1 MSDTRPTPLTAPL
14 DGGLLVE
21 ASAGTGKT
29 YTLTTLAARLVVE
42 AGHGIENLLIV
53 TFTVA
58 ATGELRTR
66 IWQTLHAARDAVRDA
81 EPEANANDQARE
93 LAAHW
98 RRVGIEGAEARLT
111 RAIRDFDRANIT
123 TIHGFCQ
130 RALAE
135 FALHARFP
143 FAFSV
148 SGDAALEVESAARDF
163 WRRRM
168 VQEPVALL
176 EYAKQQKFVL
186 DEAATWAGRQH
197 AKPGVFRPDTDPEGA
212 DPGGSVQS
220 SQRLRA
226 AWAQAFTA
234 THDAWLDP
242 AQREQFDAVIERYRW
257 KKNRKDE
264 AVCRAVI
271 DALAAND
278 PDLLSLKD
286 AGYFARS
293 SLADKLFKKNPPP
306 DLALYDCF
314 ERLGKAAAELGEVWL
329 SGRRRS
335 LLEDAGETLNR
346 GAWDARRL
354 SFDALL
360 TQLHRALDGAGGNA
374 LAARMRT
381 RYPVALID
389 EFQDTDR
396 LQAQIFEKIYAGGQ
410 AAGGLIVVG
419 DPKQSIYRFRGADV
433 FAYLDAKTQVTVGR
447 TLDLTVNYRSDA
459 ALVRAVNATFGRD
472 NPFLLPDI
480 RFEAA
485 HAAAHDS
492 GALCVQ
498 DEEHDPKPFQ
508 MHLFPDNDGKKWS
521 KGDLTLV
528 AAEHAAGKIV
538 RLLELGA
545 AGKASVRRA
554 SGPAAGKP
562 LVAGDIA
569 VLVRTGSQG
578 REVAH
583 ALRQGG
589 VRTVELGTDSVFDSG
604 EAKAVHQLLHALAAD
619 ESEYNAAARLRGA
632 LAGDLFGLDL
642 NAIDR
647 LREDDQAWAA
657 WNDHAREWRRIW
669 ARDGIASLMR
679 HLLFSDQRFA
689 DQPACAAH
697 LLRYPDGPR
706 RLTNLLHL
714 TDLLHDAETRD
725 RLSRRGLMDWFAH
738 FKAQPERGGETAQL
752 RLESDENLVK
762 IVTVH
767 RAKGLEFP
775 VVFCPFSWFGH
786 QPNTETTAEY
796 YDTDARTP
804 VLDVRPSPAALD
816 RQRDE
821 QYADELRLLYVA
833 LTRAQYRCE
842 VTWARA
848 THGEYS
854 PLAWLLH
861 GEATRTASESH
872 VKRLSEADWLAEVRQ
887 FGERAA
893 DAISIRTHGHAMTRE
908 PMKTG
913 APGSSAG
920 LDSRLSS
927 HGHAVTPET
936 MNAGAQGSPAIQTA
950 PAAGPNAEPLAARQ
964 LQRRLA
970 RIRQLTSY
978 SALAAGA
985 AASAATTAAAG
996 TVAVESPGEHD
1007 APYIDPEPAPDDV
1020 RNEFTFPAGSR
1031 PGDCLHEILANR
1043 LHANSELA
1051 SVCRDSLAKFG
1062 IGAEWIDVA
1071 RTMVTNAAETPL
1083 LPESGAAFRLADV
1096 DRPIAE
1102 MQFHLPVRGL
1112 RPAHLAGALEAH
1124 GYDFL
1129 PGGGGGEINGF
1140 LNGYIDVV
1148 ARAGDRWYVMDY
1160 KSNWLGNELADY
1172 SPEAMQGTMGQHGY
1186 HLQYLLYLTALH
1198 RLLRIRLPDYDYDR
1212 HVGGA
1217 FYLFLRGMRPDAPG
1231 SGVYRDRPSRACIEA
1246 IDACFRGDDDG

>member
-1 MSDTRPTPLTAPL
+1 MNNARPTALAAPL

-29 YTLTTLAARLVVE
+29 YTLTTLAARQVIE
-42 AGHGIENLLIV
+42 AGHRIENLLVV

-66 IWQTLHAARDAVRDA
+66 IWQTLHAARDAVRVAAAD
-81 EPEANANDQARE
+81 ANDQARE

-98 RRVGIEGAEARLT
+98 RRAGIGDAEAEARLT

-135 FALHARFP
+135 FALHAKLP

-148 SGDAALEVESAARDF
+148 SGDAALEVESATRDF
-163 WRRRM
+163 WRQRM

-186 DEAATWAGRQH
+186 DEAATWTGQHH
-197 AKPGVFRPDTDPEGA
+197 AKPSVMRPEAAPDGSKQDSRPE
-212 DPGGSVQS
+212 
-220 SQRLRA
+220 RE

-242 AQREQFDAVIERYRW
+242 TQSRTFHEVIERYQW

-264 AVCRAVI
+264 SVCRAVI
-271 DALAAND
+271 EALEAND
-278 PDLLSLKD
+278 PGLLPLKD
-286 AGYFARS
+286 AGYFAPT

-306 DLALYDCF
+306 DIPLYACF
-314 ERLGKAAAELGEVWL
+314 ERLGEAATELGEAWL
-329 SGRRRS
+329 SGRRRG
-335 LLEDAGETLNR
+335 LLESARETLHR
-346 GAWDARRL
+346 GTWAARSL

-360 TQLHRALDGAGGNA
+360 TQLHRALAGAGGDA
-374 LAARMRT
+374 LAARMRA

-396 LQAQIFEKIYAGGQ
+396 LQAEIFEKIYAASH

-433 FAYLDAKTQVTVGR
+433 FAYLDAKTRVAAGNK
-447 TLDLTVNYRSDA
+447 LDLTVNYRSQP
-459 ALVRAVNATFGRD
+459 ALVRAVNAAFGRD

-480 RFEAA
+480 RFEAV
-485 HAAAHDS
+485 HAAPHDG
-492 GALCVQ
+492 GALYVQ
-498 DEEHDPKPFQ
+498 DKDHDPTPFQ
-508 MHLFPDNDGKKWS
+508 LHLFPGNDGNKWY
-521 KGDLTLV
+521 KGDLERV
-528 AAEHAAGKIV
+528 AAEHAAGRIV

-545 AGKASVRRA
+545 SGKALVRRA
-554 SGPAAGKP
+554 SGPAAGIP
-562 LVAGDIA
+562 LAAGDIA
-569 VLVRTGSQG
+569 VLVRTGKQG
-578 REVAH
+578 QAVAR

-589 VRTVELGTDSVFDSG
+589 VRTVELGTDSVFDSA

-619 ESEYNAAARLRGA
+619 ETDYNAAARLRGA

-642 NAIDR
+642 HAIDR
-647 LREDDQAWAA
+647 LQEDDQAWAA
-657 WNDHAREWRRIW
+657 WNDRAREWRGIW

-679 HLLFSDQRFA
+679 HLLFA
-689 DQPACAAH
+689 DRPACATN
-697 LLRYPDGPR
+697 LLAYPDGPR
-706 RLTNLLHL
+706 RLTNFLHL

-775 VVFCPFSWFGH
+775 VVFCPFAWFGH
-786 QPNTETTAEY
+786 RPTTETTAEY
-796 YDTDARTP
+796 YDADANTP
-804 VLDVRPSPAALD
+804 VLDVRPSPAAID

-821 QYADELRLLYVA
+821 QHSDELRLLYVA

-842 VTWARA
+842 VTWAQARD
-848 THGEYS
+848 GEHS

-861 GEATRTASESH
+861 GQETRTASERH
-872 VKRLSEADWLAEVRQ
+872 VRGLSAADWLAEVRQ

-893 DAISIRTHGHAMTRE
+893 DEVSISVAA
-908 PMKTG
+908 
-913 APGSSAG
+913 APLAEGP
-920 LDSRLSS
+920 L
-927 HGHAVTPET
+927 
-936 MNAGAQGSPAIQTA
+936 
-950 PAAGPNAEPLAARQ
+950 PAARPKAESESLVARQ
-964 LQRRLA
+964 LHRQLA

-978 SALAAGA
+978 SALASGAGA
-985 AASAATTAAAG
+985 E
-996 TVAVESPGEHD
+996 ESPGEHE
-1007 APYIDPEPAPDDV
+1007 ATYVDPEPAPDDL
-1020 RNEFTFPAGSR
+1020 RNEFTFPAGTR
-1031 PGDCLHEILANR
+1031 PGNCLHEILAQR
-1043 LHANSELA
+1043 LQPHGDLEGA
-1051 SVCRDSLAKFG
+1051 CRDALAKWG
-1062 IGAEWIDVA
+1062 IDPEWIEVA
-1071 RTMVTNAAETPL
+1071 RTMVTTTLNTPL
-1083 LPESGAAFRLADV
+1083 LPDGGGNAGAANTFRLGEV
-1096 DRPIAE
+1096 DQPIAE
-1102 MQFHLPVRGL
+1102 MQFHLPIRGF
-1112 RPAHLAGALEAH
+1112 RRGHLTRALNAH
-1124 GYDFL
+1124 GYDPRL
-1129 PGGGGGEINGF
+1129 ADGAGEINGF
-1140 LNGYIDVV
+1140 LNGFIDVV
-1148 ARAGDRWYVMDY
+1148 ARVGERWYVMDY
-1160 KSNWLGNELADY
+1160 KSNWLGNDLADY
-1172 SPEAMQGTMGQHGY
+1172 APEAISRAMAQHGY
-1186 HLQYLLYLTALH
+1186 HLQYLLYVTALH

-1217 FYLFLRGMRPDAPG
+1217 FYLFLRGMRPEEPG

-1246 IDACFRGDDDG
+1246 IDACFRGDAS

>member
-1 MSDTRPTPLTAPL
+1 MNNARPTPLTAPL
-14 DGGLLVE
+14 DGRLLVE

-42 AGHGIENLLIV
+42 AGHSIESLLIV

-66 IWQTLHAARDAVRDA
+66 IWQTLYAARDAVRDA
-81 EPEANANDQARE
+81 AADANDQARA

-98 RRVGIEGAEARLT
+98 RRAGIKDADARLT

-135 FALHARFP
+135 FALHAGLP
-143 FAFSV
+143 FAFAV

-186 DEAATWAGRQH
+186 DEAATWTGQHH
-197 AKPGVFRPDTDPEGA
+197 AKPSAVRPEAGSD
-212 DPGGSVQS
+212 GSVS
-220 SQRLRA
+220 SSEPEHEE
-226 AWAQAFTA
+226 WAQAFRA

-242 AQREQFDAVIERYRW
+242 AQRREFDEVIERYQW
-257 KKNRKDE
+257 KKNSKDE
-264 AVCRAVI
+264 SVCRALI
-271 DALAAND
+271 EALDAND
-278 PDLLSLKD
+278 PGLLSLKD
-286 AGYFARS
+286 AGYFAPT
-293 SLADKLFKKNPPP
+293 SLANKLFKKNPPP
-306 DLALYDCF
+306 DIPLFAGF
-314 ERLGKAAAELGEVWL
+314 ERLGIAATELGEAWL
-329 SGRRRS
+329 SGRRRG
-335 LLEDAGETLNR
+335 LLESATETLYR
-346 GAWDARRL
+346 GTWAARRL

-360 TQLHRALDGAGGNA
+360 TQLHRALHGADGDA
-374 LAARMRT
+374 LAARMRA

-396 LQAQIFEKIYAGGQ
+396 LQAQIFERIYASDHR
-410 AAGGLIVVG
+410 AGGLIVVG

-433 FAYLDAKTQVTVGR
+433 FAYLDAKTRVTAGH
-447 TLDLTVNYRSDA
+447 TLDLTVNYRSDP
-459 ALVRAVNATFGRD
+459 ALVHAVNVTFGRD

-485 HAAAHDS
+485 HAAAHDG

-508 MHLFPDNDGKKWS
+508 LHLFPEDEGKKWG
-521 KGDLTLV
+521 KGELTRA
-528 AAEHAAGKIV
+528 AAEHAAGRIV

-545 AGKASVRRA
+545 SGKALVRRA
-554 SGPAAGKP
+554 SGPAAGIP
-562 LVAGDIA
+562 LVAGNIA
-569 VLVRTGSQG
+569 VLVRTGKQG
-578 REVAH
+578 RAVAH

-589 VRTVELGTDSVFDSG
+589 VRTVELGTDSVFDSA

-619 ESEYNAAARLRGA
+619 ESDYNAAARLRGA

-642 NAIDR
+642 HAIDR
-647 LREDDQAWAA
+647 LQEDDQAWAA
-657 WNDHAREWRRIW
+657 WNEYAREWRGIW
-669 ARDGIASLMR
+669 ARDGIASLLR
-679 HLLFSDQRFA
+679 HLLFA
-689 DQPACAAH
+689 DRSACATN

-706 RLTNLLHL
+706 RLTNFLHL

-775 VVFCPFSWFGH
+775 VVFCPFAWFGH
-786 QPNTETTAEY
+786 RPGTETTAEY
-796 YDTDARTP
+796 YDADARTP
-804 VLDVRPSPAALD
+804 VLDVRPSPAAID

-821 QYADELRLLYVA
+821 QHSDELRLLYVA

-842 VTWARA
+842 VTWAWARD
-848 THGEYS
+848 GEHS

-861 GEATRTASESH
+861 GQETRAASERH
-872 VKRLSEADWLAEVRQ
+872 VRGLSAADWLAEVRQ

-893 DAISIRTHGHAMTRE
+893 DEISISVAA
-908 PMKTG
+908 
-913 APGSSAG
+913 APLAEGS
-920 LDSRLSS
+920 L
-927 HGHAVTPET
+927 
-936 MNAGAQGSPAIQTA
+936 
-950 PAAGPNAEPLAARQ
+950 PAARPKAESESLVARRLHRQ
-964 LQRRLA
+964 LS

-978 SALAAGA
+978 SALASGAGA
-985 AASAATTAAAG
+985 E
-996 TVAVESPGEHD
+996 ESPGEHE
-1007 APYIDPEPAPDDV
+1007 ATYVDPEPAPDDV
-1020 RNEFTFPAGSR
+1020 RNEFTFPAGTR
-1031 PGDCLHEILANR
+1031 PGNCLHEILAQR
-1043 LHANSELA
+1043 LQPNGNLEG
-1051 SVCRDSLAKFG
+1051 VCRDALAKWG
-1062 IGAEWIDVA
+1062 IDPQWIEVA
-1071 RTMVTNAAETPL
+1071 RTMVTTTLNTPL
-1083 LPESGAAFRLADV
+1083 LPDGGGNAGTVGIGNTFRLGDV
-1096 DRPIAE
+1096 DQPIAE
-1102 MQFHLPVRGL
+1102 MQFHLPIRGF
-1112 RPAHLAGALEAH
+1112 RRGHLTRALNAH
-1124 GYDFL
+1124 GYDPRL
-1129 PGGGGGEINGF
+1129 ADGAGEINGF
-1140 LNGYIDVV
+1140 LNGFIDVV
-1148 ARAGDRWYVMDY
+1148 ARVGERWYVMDY
-1160 KSNWLGNELADY
+1160 KSNWLGNDLAGY
-1172 SPEAMQGTMGQHGY
+1172 SPEAIKRTMAQHGY

-1198 RLLRIRLPDYDYDR
+1198 RMLRLRLPDYDYDR
-1212 HVGGA
+1212 HIGGA

-1246 IDACFRGDDDG
+1246 IDVCFRDAS

>member
-1 MSDTRPTPLTAPL
+1 MNNARPTPLTAPL
-14 DGGLLVE
+14 DGRLLVE

-42 AGHGIENLLIV
+42 AGHRIENLLIV

-66 IWQTLHAARDAVRDA
+66 IWQTLYAARDAVRDA
-81 EPEANANDQARE
+81 TAAANDQARE

-98 RRVGIEGAEARLT
+98 RRAGIADAEAEARLT

-135 FALHARFP
+135 FALHAGLP
-143 FAFSV
+143 FAFAV

-186 DEAATWAGRQH
+186 DEAATWTGQHH
-197 AKPGVFRPDTDPEGA
+197 AKPSVMRPEA
-212 DPGGSVQS
+212 DPDGSMQDS
-220 SQRLRA
+220 RPERED
-226 AWAQAFTA
+226 WAQAFRA
-234 THDAWLDP
+234 THDAWSDP
-242 AQREQFDAVIERYRW
+242 AQRQTFHEVIERYQW
-257 KKNRKDE
+257 KKGSKDDS
-264 AVCRAVI
+264 VCRAVI
-271 DALAAND
+271 EALDAND
-278 PDLLSLKD
+278 AGLLSLKD
-286 AGYFARS
+286 AGYFAPM
-293 SLADKLFKKNPPP
+293 SLANKLFKKNPPP
-306 DLALYDCF
+306 DIPLYACF
-314 ERLGKAAAELGEVWL
+314 ERLGEAATELGEAWL
-329 SGRRRS
+329 SGQRRG
-335 LLEDAGETLNR
+335 LLVSARETLHR
-346 GAWDARRL
+346 GTWAARRL

-360 TQLHRALDGAGGNA
+360 TQLHRALGGAGGDA

-396 LQAQIFEKIYAGGQ
+396 LQAQIFERIYATDHRT
-410 AAGGLIVVG
+410 GGLIVVG

-433 FAYLDAKTQVTVGR
+433 FAYLDAKTRVTAGH
-447 TLDLTVNYRSDA
+447 TLDLTVNYRSDP
-459 ALVRAVNATFGRD
+459 ALVRAVNVTFGRD

-485 HAAAHDS
+485 HAAAHDG

-508 MHLFPDNDGKKWS
+508 LHLFPEDDGNKWG
-521 KGDLTLV
+521 KGDLERV
-528 AAEHAAGKIV
+528 AAEHAAGRIV

-545 AGKASVRRA
+545 SGKALVRRA
-554 SGPAAGKP
+554 SGSAAGIP

-569 VLVRTGSQG
+569 VLVRTGKQG
-578 REVAH
+578 RAVAH

-589 VRTVELGTDSVFDSG
+589 VRTVELGTDSVFDSA
-604 EAKAVHQLLHALAAD
+604 EAAALHQLLHALAAD
-619 ESEYNAAARLRGA
+619 ETDYNAAARLRGA

-642 NAIDR
+642 HAIDR
-647 LREDDQAWAA
+647 LQEDDQTWAD
-657 WNDHAREWRRIW
+657 WNDYAREWRGIW
-669 ARDGIASLMR
+669 ARHGIASLLR
-679 HLLFSDQRFA
+679 HLLFA
-689 DQPACAAH
+689 DRPACATN
-697 LLRYPDGPR
+697 LLAYPDGPR
-706 RLTNLLHL
+706 RLTNFLHL

-775 VVFCPFSWFGH
+775 VVFCPFAWFGH
-786 QPNTETTAEY
+786 RPNTETTAEY
-796 YDTDARTP
+796 YDADANTP
-804 VLDVRPSPAALD
+804 VLDVRPSPAAID

-821 QYADELRLLYVA
+821 QHSDELRLLYVA

-842 VTWARA
+842 VTWASARD
-848 THGEYS
+848 GEHS

-861 GEATRTASESH
+861 GQETRAASERH
-872 VKRLSEADWLAEVRQ
+872 VRGLSAADWLAEVRQ

-893 DAISIRTHGHAMTRE
+893 DEISISVAAATLAE
-908 PMKTG
+908 
-913 APGSSAG
+913 GS
-920 LDSRLSS
+920 L
-927 HGHAVTPET
+927 
-936 MNAGAQGSPAIQTA
+936 
-950 PAAGPNAEPLAARQ
+950 PAARPKAESESLVARRLHRQ
-964 LQRRLA
+964 LA

-978 SALAAGA
+978 SALASGAGA
-985 AASAATTAAAG
+985 E
-996 TVAVESPGEHD
+996 ESPGEQE
-1007 APYIDPEPAPDDV
+1007 ATYVDPEPAPDDV
-1020 RNEFTFPAGSR
+1020 RNEFTFPAGTR
-1031 PGDCLHEILANR
+1031 PGNCLHEILAQR
-1043 LHANSELA
+1043 LQPNGNLEG
-1051 SVCRDSLAKFG
+1051 VCRDALAKWG
-1062 IGAEWIDVA
+1062 IDPHWIEVA
-1071 RTMVTNAAETPL
+1071 RTMVTTTLNTPL
-1083 LPESGAAFRLADV
+1083 LPDGGGNARTGNTFRLGDV
-1096 DRPIAE
+1096 DQPIAE
-1102 MQFHLPVRGL
+1102 MQFHLPIRGFRRGDL
-1112 RPAHLAGALEAH
+1112 DRALKAH
-1124 GYDFL
+1124 GYDPRL
-1129 PGGGGGEINGF
+1129 ADGAGEINGF
-1140 LNGYIDVV
+1140 LNGFIDVV
-1148 ARAGDRWYVMDY
+1148 ARVGERWYVMDY
-1160 KSNWLGNELADY
+1160 KSNWLGNDVADY
-1172 SPEAMQGTMGQHGY
+1172 SPEAIKRAMAQHGY
-1186 HLQYLLYLTALH
+1186 HLQYLLYVTALH

-1217 FYLFLRGMRPDAPG
+1217 FYLFLRGMRPQEPG

-1246 IDACFRGDDDG
+1246 IDACFRGGAS

>member
-1 MSDTRPTPLTAPL
+1 MNNARPTPLAAPL

-29 YTLTTLAARLVVE
+29 YALTTLAARLVVE
-42 AGHGIENLLIV
+42 AGHSIENLLIV

-66 IWQTLHAARDAVRDA
+66 IWQTLYAARDAVRDA
-81 EPEANANDQARE
+81 TADATADANDQARA

-98 RRVGIEGAEARLT
+98 RRVGIGDAEAEARLT

-135 FALHARFP
+135 FALHAALP
-143 FAFSV
+143 FAFGV

-168 VQEPVALL
+168 VQEPVFLL

-186 DEAATWAGRQH
+186 DEAATWTGQH
-197 AKPGVFRPDTDPEGA
+197 YAKPSVMRPEAGPD
-212 DPGGSVQS
+212 GSVQS
-220 SQRLRA
+220 SQPELEE
-226 AWAQAFTA
+226 WAQAFRA

-242 AQREQFDAVIERYRW
+242 TQRQKFHEVIERYRW
-257 KKNRKDE
+257 KKNSRDE
-264 AVCRAVI
+264 TVCKAVI
-271 DALAAND
+271 DALDAND

-286 AGYFARS
+286 AGYFAPT
-293 SLADKLFKKNPPP
+293 SLANKLYKKNPPP
-306 DLALYDCF
+306 DLPLFACF
-314 ERLGKAAAELGEVWL
+314 ERLGTAATELGEAWL
-329 SGRRRS
+329 SGQRRG
-335 LLEDAGETLNR
+335 LLESARETLYR
-346 GAWDARRL
+346 GTWAGRSL

-360 TQLHRALDGAGGNA
+360 TQLHRALDGADGDA
-374 LAARMRT
+374 LAARMRA

-396 LQAQIFEKIYAGGQ
+396 LQAQIFEKIYAADH

-433 FAYLDAKTQVTVGR
+433 FAYLDAKTRVTAGH
-447 TLDLTVNYRSDA
+447 TLDLTVNYRSDP

-485 HAAAHDS
+485 HAAAHDR
-492 GALCVQ
+492 GALRVQ

-508 MHLFPDNDGKKWS
+508 LHLFPDNDGKKWT
-521 KGDLTLV
+521 KGELTRV
-528 AAEHAAGKIV
+528 AAEHAVGKIV

-545 AGKASVRRA
+545 TGKAALVRRA

-562 LVAGDIA
+562 LAAGDIA
-569 VLVRTGSQG
+569 VLVRTGMQG
-578 REVAH
+578 RAIAH
-583 ALRQGG
+583 ALRHSG
-589 VRTVELGTDSVFDSG
+589 VRTVELGTDSVFDSM
-604 EAKAVHQLLHALAAD
+604 EAGAVHQLLHALAAD
-619 ESEYNAAARLRGA
+619 ESEYHAAARLRGA

-647 LREDDQAWAA
+647 LQEDDQAWAA

-669 ARDGIASLMR
+669 ARDGVASLMR
-679 HLLFSDQRFA
+679 HLLFA
-689 DQPACAAH
+689 DHPAGAAN
-697 LLRYPDGPR
+697 LLGYPDGPR
-706 RLTNLLHL
+706 RLTNFLHL

-775 VVFCPFSWFGH
+775 VVFCPFAWFGH
-786 QPNTETTAEY
+786 QPGTETTAEY
-796 YDTDARTP
+796 YDADAKTP
-804 VLDVRPSPAALD
+804 VLDVRPSPAAID

-821 QYADELRLLYVA
+821 QHSDELRLLYVA

-842 VTWARA
+842 VAWARV
-848 THGEYS
+848 THGEHS

-861 GEATRTASESH
+861 GEETRTASEGH
-872 VKRLSEADWLAEVRQ
+872 VRGLSAADWLAEVRQ

-893 DAISIRTHGHAMTRE
+893 DAISISEATPTLAD
-908 PMKTG
+908 
-913 APGSSAG
+913 GS
-920 LDSRLSS
+920 
-927 HGHAVTPET
+927 V
-936 MNAGAQGSPAIQTA
+936 
-950 PAAGPNAEPLAARQ
+950 PAARPREESLVARQ
-964 LQRRLA
+964 LHRQLS

-978 SALAAGA
+978 SALASGAGA
-985 AASAATTAAAG
+985 E
-996 TVAVESPGEHD
+996 ESPGED
-1007 APYIDPEPAPDDV
+1007 EATYIDPESTPDDV

-1031 PGDCLHEILANR
+1031 PGNCLHEILANR
-1043 LHANSELA
+1043 LQPNSNPD
-1051 SVCRDSLAKFG
+1051 SVCRDALAKFG
-1062 IGAEWIDVA
+1062 IDAEWIEVA
-1071 RTMVTNAAETPL
+1071 RTMVTNALNTRL
-1083 LPESGAAFRLADV
+1083 LPETDGNAGAGSAFRLGDV
-1096 DRPIAE
+1096 DQPIVE
-1102 MQFHLPVRGL
+1102 MQFHLPIRGL
-1112 RPAHLAGALEAH
+1112 RRGDLSRALEAH
-1124 GYDFL
+1124 GYDPRL
-1129 PGGGGGEINGF
+1129 AAGAGKINGF

-1148 ARAGDRWYVMDY
+1148 ARAGERWYVLDY
-1160 KSNWLGNELADY
+1160 KSNWLGNDLGRY
-1172 SPEAMQGTMGQHGY
+1172 SPEAIQRAMAQHGY

-1217 FYLFLRGMRPDAPG
+1217 FYLFLRGMRPHAPG

-1246 IDACFRGDDDG
+1246 IDACFRGDAS